1 MPSIPGL
8 PGPYRFFFYSFDCT
22 EPVHVHVERDRS
34 TCKFWLRP
42 VSLAANRGFSAHEV
56 NKIRKLVSEHREAIQ
71 NAWDEH
77 CGGA

>member
-1 MPSIPGL
+1 MPTIPDI
-8 PGPYRFFFYSFDCT
+8 PGPYRLFFYSFDCV
-22 EPVHVHVERDRS
+22 EPAHVHVERNRS

-42 VSLAANRGFSAHEV
+42 LALAANSGLPAHEV
-56 NKIRKLVSEHREAIQ
+56 NRIRRLISKNVEEIQ